1 MKFKSMVKSI
11 FMFLCFSFLFLGCG
25 EKKVE
30 EKGDTIATQQIHFTD
45 LKGREITLDKPAE
58 RIFLGFYEE
67 SYLAV
72 AKDFSKVVSISKA
85 EWADFFTG
93 QYISYEE
100 QMPSIKNMIDTGSIY
115 KGSFSME
122 TILNSRPEV
131 AILAPFQYDTLAEN
145 IQKLEDSGI
154 KVVVIDYNSQTLE
167 KHMQS
172 TRILGMVTGN
182 QERAETL
189 ALNYEKA
196 LKDVSNR
203 VTKIEPKKRVYVELG
218 NLGPNEI
225 GNSYGN
231 YLWGSLVK
239 IAGGNNIGEEKIE
252 SYGPLNPEYILSSNP
267 EMILFAGSRWSNDA
281 GDRVLVGF
289 GVKPKETS
297 ARLKPYLQRAGW
309 DKLDA
314 VKNGQIFAV
323 DHGGLRSIYDYVY
336 IQYIAKS
343 LYPDLFQDIDP
354 VKNLETFYIEYLP
367 IQPTGTFMT
376 QYKVN

>member
-1 MKFKSMVKSI
+1 MNVKSVVKNI
-11 FMFLCFSFLFLGCG
+11 LIVLCFSFLFLACG

-30 EKGDTIATQQIHFTD
+30 EKVDTAATQQIHFTD

-93 QYISYEE
+93 QYMSYEK
-100 QMPSIKNMIDTGSIY
+100 QMPSIKDMVDTGSIY

-145 IQKLEDSGI
+145 VQKLEDSGI

-182 QERAETL
+182 EERAEKL

-196 LKDVSNR
+196 IKDVSDR
-203 VTKIEPKKRVYVELG
+203 VAKIEPKKRIYVELG

-239 IAGGNNIGEEKIE
+239 IAGGKNIGEEKIE
-252 SYGPLNPEYILSSNP
+252 SYGPLDPEYILSSNP
-267 EMILFAGSRWSNDA
+267 EMILFAGSRWANDA

-289 GVKPKETS
+289 GVKAEETS

-309 DKLDA
+309 SKLDA
-314 VKNGQIFAV
+314 VKNGQVFAV

-343 LYPDLFQDIDP
+343 LYPDLFQDVDP
-354 VKNLETFYIEYLP
+354 VKNLEAFYTEYLP

-376 QYKVN
+376 QYKAN

>member
-1 MKFKSMVKSI
+1 MKFKSVVKSI
-11 FMFLCFSFLFLGCG
+11 FMVLCFSFLFLGCG
-25 EKKVE
+25 EKKAE
-30 EKGDTIATQQIHFTD
+30 EKGNITATQQIHFTD

-93 QYISYEE
+93 QYMSYEE
-100 QMPSIKNMIDTGSIY
+100 QMPSIKDMVDTGSIY

-145 IQKLEDSGI
+145 VQKLEDSGI

-182 QERAETL
+182 EERAETL

-196 LKDVSNR
+196 LKDVSGR
-203 VTKIEPKKRVYVELG
+203 VAKVDSKKRVYVELG

-231 YLWGSLVK
+231 YLWGGLIK
-239 IAGGNNIGEEKIE
+239 TAGGHNIGEGKVE
-252 SYGPLNPEYILSSNP
+252 SYGPLAPEYILTSNP
-267 EMILFAGSRWSNDA
+267 EMILFAGSRWSNDS
-281 GDRVLVGF
+281 GDRVLIGF
-289 GVKPKETS
+289 GVKPEETS

-323 DHGGLRSIYDYVY
+323 DHAGLRSIYDYVY

-354 VKNLETFYIEYLP
+354 VKNLKAFYTEYLP

-376 QYKVN
+376 QYKTN

>member
-1 MKFKSMVKSI
+1 MKFKSVVKSI
-11 FMFLCFSFLFLGCG
+11 FMILCFSFLFFGCG
-25 EKKVE
+25 EKKTE
-30 EKGDTIATQQIHFTD
+30 EGGDTTATQKIHFTD
-45 LKGREITLDKPAE
+45 LKEREITLDKPAE

-93 QYISYEE
+93 QYMSYEE
-100 QMPSIKNMIDTGSIY
+100 QMPSIKDMVDTGSIY

-122 TILNSRPEV
+122 TILNSRPDV

-145 IQKLEDSGI
+145 VQKLEDSGI

-172 TRILGMVTGN
+172 TRILGMITGN
-182 QERAETL
+182 EERAETL

-196 LKDVSNR
+196 LKDVADR
-203 VTKIEPKKRVYVELG
+203 VRKLDPKKRVYVELG

-225 GNSYGN
+225 GNSYGD

-239 IAGGNNIGEEKIE
+239 IAGGNNIGEGKIE
-252 SYGPLNPEYILSSNP
+252 SYGPLDPEYILSSNP

-289 GVKPKETS
+289 GVKPEETS
-297 ARLKPYLQRAGW
+297 SRLKPYLQRAGW

-314 VKNGQIFAV
+314 VKNGQVFAV

-343 LYPDLFQDIDP
+343 LYPDLFEDVDP
-354 VKNLETFYIEYLP
+354 VKNLEAFYTEYLP
-367 IQPTGTFMT
+367 IQPAGTFMT
-376 QYKVN
+376 QYRAN

>member
-1 MKFKSMVKSI
+1 MKLKNVVKSLL
-11 FMFLCFSFLFLGCG
+11 MVLCFSLFFLGCG
-25 EKKVE
+25 EKKEVTE
-30 EKGDTIATQQIHFTD
+30 GEASNATQQIHFTD

-72 AKDFSKVVSISKA
+72 AKDFSKVVSISRA

-93 QYISYEE
+93 QYMSYEE
-100 QMPSIKNMIDTGSIY
+100 QMPSIKDMVDTGSIY

-131 AILAPFQYDTLAEN
+131 AILAPFQYETLAEN

-167 KHMQS
+167 NHMQS

-182 QERAETL
+182 EERAEQL

-196 LKDVSNR
+196 LKEVADR
-203 VTKIEPKKRVYVELG
+203 VAKVEAKKRTYVELG
-218 NLGPNEI
+218 NLGPHEI

-239 IAGGNNIGEEKIE
+239 SAGGNNIGEGKIE
-252 SYGPLNPEYILSSNP
+252 SYGPLDPEYILSSNP

-289 GVKPKETS
+289 GVKPEETS
-297 ARLKPYLQRAGW
+297 ARLKPYLERAGW

-314 VKNGQIFAV
+314 VKNGQVFAV

-336 IQYIAKS
+336 IQFIAKS
-343 LYPDLFQDIDP
+343 LYPDLFEDIDP
-354 VKNLETFYIEYLP
+354 VKNLEMFYTEYLP
-367 IQPTGTFMT
+367 IKPTGTFMT
-376 QYKVN
+376 QYQK